1 MTKINDNK
9 LNMVTGGNF
18 GQTAFDSQA
27 LHFKG
32 YMDEEFSE
40 WDMIFHWV
48 KNSAKV
54 DAGWARAGIRC
65 VTVPFAGRNQY
76 YKDGK
81 SISEKDALHYIGL

>member
-1 MTKINDNK
+1 MTKMIDK
-9 LNMVTGGNF
+9 ELNMVNGGTF

-32 YMDEEFSE
+32 YMDEEFSA
-40 WDMIFHWV
+40 WDMVIHWI

-65 VTVPFAGRNQY
+65 VSSPTGDNSY
-76 YKDGK
+76 YIGGK
-81 SISEKDALHYIGL
+81 RISEKAALHYIGIG